1 MVDRKRHS
9 ALGRGLSALLEES
22 APPGGEASR
31 PGVST
36 LAIADILANPDQPR
50 RSFDPDALEE
60 LAASIAEHGVLQP
73 VLVRPLDNGR
83 YELIAGERRWR
94 AAQAAGLHEIPALV
108 RTLDP
113 RGAFE
118 VALIENIQRADL
130 NAIEE
135 ARGYRRLMDEF
146 GHTQEVLARVIGKA
160 RSHVGNLMRL
170 LDLPPVVQAM
180 IEYGALSL
188 GHAKVIAGH
197 PDPEALAAQIV
208 RQGLSVRATEKLLAG
223 TRPRRADGA
232 TVRPDNARHNTDAD
246 ALEVQLA
253 EVLGMPVS
261 VTIEPSGKSGSLA
274 VRFADL
280 DQLDW
285 LCARL
290 GPAN

>member
-1 MVDRKRHS
+1 MVEKKRQS

-22 APPGGEASR
+22 APAAGSQPQ
-31 PGVST
+31 PGVAT
-36 LAIADILANPDQPR
+36 LSIADISANPDQPR
-50 RSFDPDALEE
+50 RAFDARALDE

-113 RGAFE
+113 RSAFE

-130 NAIEE
+130 NAMEE
-135 ARGYRRLMDEF
+135 ARGYRRLMAEF
-146 GHTQEVLARVIGKA
+146 GNTQDALARIIGKA
-160 RSHVGNLMRL
+160 RSHVGNLLRL
-170 LDLPPVVQAM
+170 LDLPPAVQALV
-180 IEYGALSL
+180 EDGQLSL
-188 GHAKVIAGH
+188 GHAKVIASS
-197 PDPEALAAQIV
+197 PAPEDLAAQVIK
-208 RQGLSVRATEKLLAG
+208 QGLSVRATEKLLSAS
-223 TRPRRADGA
+223 RPRRAA
-232 TVRPDNARHNTDAD
+232 TTLRPDNARHNTDAD

-285 LCARL
+285 LCGRL
-290 GPAN
+290 GQAH